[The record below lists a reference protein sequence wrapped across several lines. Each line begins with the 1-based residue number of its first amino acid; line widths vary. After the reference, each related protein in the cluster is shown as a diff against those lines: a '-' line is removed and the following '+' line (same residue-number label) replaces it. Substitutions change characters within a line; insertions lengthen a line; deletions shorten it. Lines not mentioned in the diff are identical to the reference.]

1 MPEMQVLEKHE
12 ERRYTLG
19 VVYEPNVEDTD
30 GEFAKAEDI
39 ESAAWLRLTPVR
51 GVPRADATKLPL
63 KLEQSHTEQQSHHHR
78 RNCCSKDGRLYI
90 GKDGGK
96 ATIDATCKL
105 L

>member
-39 ESAAWLRLTPVR
+39 ESAAW
-51 GVPRADATKLPL
+51 
-63 KLEQSHTEQQSHHHR
+63 E
-78 RNCCSKDGRLYI
+78 
-90 GKDGGK
+90 
-96 ATIDATCKL
+96 
-105 L
+105 